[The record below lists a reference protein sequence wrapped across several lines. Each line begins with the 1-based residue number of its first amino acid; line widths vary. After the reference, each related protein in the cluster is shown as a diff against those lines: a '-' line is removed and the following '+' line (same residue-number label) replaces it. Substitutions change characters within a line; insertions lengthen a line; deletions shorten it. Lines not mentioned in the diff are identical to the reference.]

1 MNRNNVLNY
10 ASEIPEEIKSVI
22 KGLDS
27 DVRIAII
34 VILMKDAKLTFSEL
48 KQRLS
53 LNSSSLSSHLSA
65 LQDGGLVNNFLEWNE
80 KSYSYYMI
88 TDIAKAVLES
98 LFDIVTQT
106 GGFTSFSDLPNQ
118 DLEQQI
124 FSDERTKLQSDKYLE
139 LALEGGLANDAIE
152 SIPIYAK
159 SNPRHERDR

>member
-65 LQDGGLVNNFLEWNE
+65 LQ
-80 KSYSYYMI
+80 
-88 TDIAKAVLES
+88 TAV
-98 LFDIVTQT
+98 
-106 GGFTSFSDLPNQ
+106 
-118 DLEQQI
+118 
-124 FSDERTKLQSDKYLE
+124 
-139 LALEGGLANDAIE
+139 
-152 SIPIYAK
+152 
-159 SNPRHERDR
+159 

>member
-65 LQDGGLVNNFLEWNE
+65 LQDGGLVNNFLEW
-80 KSYSYYMI
+80 
-88 TDIAKAVLES
+88 
-98 LFDIVTQT
+98 
-106 GGFTSFSDLPNQ
+106 
-118 DLEQQI
+118 
-124 FSDERTKLQSDKYLE
+124 
-139 LALEGGLANDAIE
+139 
-152 SIPIYAK
+152 
-159 SNPRHERDR
+159 

>member
-1 MNRNNVLNY
+1 MNRNNVSNY

-34 VILMKDAKLTFSEL
+34 VILMKEAKLTFSEL
-48 KQRLS
+48 KERLS

-80 KSYSYYMI
+80 KSYSYYMT

-106 GGFTSFSDLPNQ
+106 GGFTSFSGLPNQ
-118 DLEQQI
+118 ELEQQI

-152 SIPIYAK
+152 SIPLYIK

>member
-34 VILMKDAKLTFSEL
+34 VILMKEAKLTFSEL

-152 SIPIYAK
+152 SIPIYTK